1 MKMVKK
7 MNQNQYNS
15 LRAEIDTVTN
25 FLEKIP
31 SNRFLERLSFEG
43 RLKELEEKL
52 DSVDTLRINKKAI
65 ITFRG
70 KPVDRSHG
78 ITAEFSGKAINGL
91 NDMVASFVASLN
103 KNLKDRGPI
112 PDRSQ
117 NQLMI
122 TGTAVGSF
130 GFEFELPEPDYDIF
144 AEKNNTE
151 NALSNIQ
158 SLLRKTSDGTD
169 DDISDLMSDI
179 HPRAIKKISEFLIFL
194 QRNEALFAMEYNKQ
208 IFRVETDSQLDTII
222 NRLDDKNISITSET
236 YQGRF
241 KGFLPKSN
249 KFEFFDNGSG
259 EIITGKVDA
268 SMIEP
273 DVINS
278 YFLDRLATVTFN
290 VVQFGQAKPKYSI
303 VQLSDI
309 IV

>member
-1 MKMVKK
+1 
-7 MNQNQYNS
+7 MNQSQYSS
-15 LRAEIDTVTN
+15 LLAEINTVTN
-25 FLEKIP
+25 FLAKMP
-31 SNRFLERLSFEG
+31 RDRFLERMSFEA
-43 RLKELEEKL
+43 RLKELEKKL
-52 DSVDTLRINKKAI
+52 ETVDTLRINKKAI

-130 GFEFELPEPDYDIF
+130 GFEFELPEPNYDIF

-151 NALSNIQ
+151 NALSSIQ
-158 SLLRKTSDGTD
+158 GLLRKTSEGTD
-169 DDISDLMSDI
+169 DDISDLLSDI

-194 QRNEALFAMEYNKQ
+194 QKSEALFAMEYNKEV
-208 IFRVETDSQLDTII
+208 FRVDTENQLETII

-236 YQGRF
+236 YEGRF
-241 KGFLPKSN
+241 QGFLPKSRN
-249 KFEFFDNGSG
+249 FEFFDNASG
-259 EIITGKVDA
+259 DVIIGKVDT
-268 SMIEP
+268 SVDP
-273 DVINS
+273 DIINS
-278 YFLDRLATVTFN
+278 RFVDRFATVTFN
-290 VVQFGQAKPKYSI
+290 VVQFGQAKPKYSLLN
-303 VQLSDI
+303 LSDI